1 MWPGAGWFVPLRL
14 SLKLRATLLRLIA
27 FARLTPSGVSHPK
40 PKAKGGA
47 WGRNRTS
54 DTRIFSPLLYQ
65 LSYPGVPSMC
75 GRKGLENGGGPPLGE
90 GAL

>member
-1 MWPGAGWFVPLRL
+1 MG
-14 SLKLRATLLRLIA
+14 
-27 FARLTPSGVSHPK
+27 SGVSHPK

-65 LSYPGVPSMC
+65 LSYPGF
-75 GRKGLENGGGPPLGE
+75 RETL
-90 GAL
+90 